1 MPGVG
6 GVPGDSGSGDIWQ
19 IMRVKVGVLSRIKIT
34 KVLKIS
40 FQSDR
45 NISCFK
51 QKIDHKF
58 KTPQL
63 KFLLF
68 FCPKPPIFLSN
79 FLQNIEACLGADP
92 VSPVWPPQHRV

>member
-19 IMRVKVGVLSRIKIT
+19 IMRVKVGVLSRIKMA

-40 FQSDR
+40 FQSR
-45 NISCFK
+45 NISCFE
-51 QKIDHKF
+51 QKIYQKL
-58 KTPQL
+58 KTSQL

-68 FCPKPPIFLSN
+68 FC
-79 FLQNIEACLGADP
+79 
-92 VSPVWPPQHRV
+92 

>member
-19 IMRVKVGVLSRIKIT
+19 IMRVKVGVLSRKKLA

-40 FQSDR
+40 FQSR
-45 NISCFK
+45 NIYCFE
-51 QKIDHKF
+51 QKIDTKF
-58 KTPQL
+58 KTSQL

-92 VSPVWPPQHRV
+92 VSPV